1 MDYKVKIYVPSL
13 KSFEYFNE
21 LKNREAL
28 AISKYIKANDEY
40 GLSQYLNEFIKGIP
54 NTDILD
60 KFFILLQLRAL
71 NISNK
76 VVISGKHISG
86 SDATFNINLFSFL
99 GKYLEYLQGIP
110 THFLFTQDNLTIR
123 LRRPHNIYF
132 KNFYSLLADSIDQVL
147 VDGEDLFKDKNN
159 QEKMNIILKFNKKTL
174 AEIKT
179 FINNINES
187 SNFYFCKPENDI
199 SIPTIKISFFNN
211 TLFSLL
217 KSLYKTEISYFYNKF
232 YICLTKLGLS
242 YEDYL
247 RLSFIETDILLNI
260 YKGANK
266 N

>member
-28 AISKYIKANDEY
+28 AISKYIKSNDEY
-40 GLSQYLNEFIKGIP
+40 GLSLYLNEFVKNIKGA
-54 NTDILD
+54 DILD

-76 VVISGKHISG
+76 VIISGKHTSG
-86 SDATFNINLFSFL
+86 SEATFNINLFNFL
-99 GKYLEYLQGIP
+99 GRYLEYLQNVP
-110 THFLFTQDNLTIR
+110 AQFVFTQDNLTIK
-123 LRRPHNIYF
+123 LQRPRNIYF
-132 KNFYSLLADSIDQVL
+132 KNFYSLLIDSIEQIIVND
-147 VDGEDLFKDKNN
+147 EDIFKDKSN
-159 QEKMNIILKFNKKTL
+159 QERMDIILKLNKKTL
-174 AEIKT
+174 TDIKT

-187 SNFYFCKPENDI
+187 SEFHFCKPENDI

-211 TLFSLL
+211 TLFSIL
-217 KSLYKTEISYFYNKF
+217 KSLYKTEISYFYSKF

-247 RLSFIETDILLNI
+247 RLSFVETDILLNI

>member
-13 KSFEYFNE
+13 GGFEYFNE

-40 GLSQYLNEFIKGIP
+40 GLSVYLNETIKTSQSI
-54 NTDILD
+54 DILD

-76 VVISGKHISG
+76 VVISGKHTSG
-86 SDATFNINLFSFL
+86 SDATFTVNLFSFL
-99 GKYLEYLQGIP
+99 SKYLDYLKNIP
-110 THFLFTQDNLTIR
+110 QHFSFIQDDLTIIFK
-123 LRRPHNIYF
+123 RPRNIYF
-132 KNFYSLLADSIDQVL
+132 KNFYSLLFDTIEQIL
-147 VDGEDLFKDKNN
+147 VNGENLFDGKSN
-159 QEKMNIILKFNKKTL
+159 QEKIDIILKLNKGTL
-174 AEIKT
+174 NDVKS
-179 FINNINES
+179 FLDSINNLSEL
-187 SNFYFCKPENDI
+187 YFCKPENDI
-199 SIPTIKISFFNN
+199 SIPTIRISFFNN

-217 KSLYKTEISYFYNKF
+217 KTLYKTEISYFYTKF

-247 RLSFIETDILLNI
+247 KLSFVETDILLNI